1 MGKLNFSIRAFF
13 FELLPVEQ
21 LLMVG
26 FGVFVV
32 CNFEDILKEEF
43 YRIQLCVGVLRGL
56 EDNID
61 IWMFVSKID
70 ISMAVAYF
78 LEIPVG

>member
-1 MGKLNFSIRAFF
+1 M
-13 FELLPVEQ
+13 EQ

-26 FGVFVV
+26 FDVFAV
-32 CNFEDILKEEF
+32 CNFEDILKAEF

-61 IWMFVSKID
+61 I
-70 ISMAVAYF
+70 
-78 LEIPVG
+78 